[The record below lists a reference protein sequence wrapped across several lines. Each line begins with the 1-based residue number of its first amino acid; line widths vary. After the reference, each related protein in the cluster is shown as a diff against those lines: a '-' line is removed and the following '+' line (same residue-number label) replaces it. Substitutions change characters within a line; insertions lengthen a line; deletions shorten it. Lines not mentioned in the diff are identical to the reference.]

1 MISSTAFVV
10 WFYVAPIVA
19 ILFLRRPLVVGCFV
33 SAPWFW
39 CAWAVAEGND
49 PFGSLLLFLIGAALL
64 WPGLD
69 IHWFRED
76 PSWSPSR

>member
-1 MISSTAFVV
+1 LVV

-19 ILFLRRPLVVGCFV
+19 IFFLRSSLLVACFV

-39 CAWAVAEGND
+39 CAWTAAECNA
-49 PFGSLLLFLIGAALL
+49 PFASLEMFLVGAGLL